1 MLSPRDSPFHTHTVY
16 VVNSSE
22 SVSEKS
28 PRSMVFAEVGGGG
41 ASFSS
46 VYSYLTIKCTFSPK
60 DHESGEGY
68 TQHLCSEQTFR
79 DCGLIKQTKRLLL
92 PSSANMWPGIAMAS
106 GAQGEKGH
114 A

>member
-1 MLSPRDSPFHTHTVY
+1 
-16 VVNSSE
+16 
-22 SVSEKS
+22 
-28 PRSMVFAEVGGGG
+28 MVFAEVGGGG
-41 ASFSS
+41 ASFRS

-60 DHESGEGY
+60 DHVSGGGY

-79 DCGLIKQTKRLLL
+79 DCGLIKQTKKLLL
-92 PSSANMWPGIAMAS
+92 PSSANMWPGIATAS